1 MKVMACL
8 LLLAAGSVA
17 AQTPPAASTSE
28 MAKLDWFVG
37 TWTGESWMAFGPGK
51 RETAQVVEKVE
62 RKLEG
67 LLLVVEGLGTRSGN
81 ATAAA
86 DTVHHAFGVLSF
98 DPESKTHRFSA
109 WRQPGGTHVD
119 AEAKIGDRRLEWG
132 MKVPQGQMRYIITLN
147 DKGQWFEIG
156 EFSRDGTTWNQ
167 FFEMTL
173 TRTP

>member
-1 MKVMACL
+1 VKMLPL
-8 LLLAAGSVA
+8 LVVLAAGSVA
-17 AQTPPAASTSE
+17 AQTPPKASTAE

-37 TWTGESWMAFGPGK
+37 TWTGESWVAFGPGK
-51 RETAQVVEKVE
+51 RETAHVVEKVE

-67 LLLVVEGLGTRSGN
+67 LLLLVEGLGTTPGN
-81 ATAAA
+81 ATAAV

-98 DPESKTHRFSA
+98 DPQAKTYRFNA
-109 WRQPGGTHVD
+109 WRQPGGSYVE
-119 AEAKIGDRRLEWG
+119 AEAKVGDQRLEWG